1 MFKLFRMP
9 DANRFLEVVER
20 SAGHVFLHL
29 PDDTRIDLKEDHTAR
44 QLLRSMA
51 VGQNGLQ
58 FSLSESSDLPEFL
71 RYLTGCA

>member
-29 PDDTRIDLKEDHTAR
+29 PDNTMIDLKEDHTAR